1 MIISVTGVLRR
12 TVVGDCRFNNLS
24 LFLVSK
30 PGFECNS
37 LIVVDVVGNAR
48 NRVPIDSV
56 ACLYAVFGDIVEVN
70 IQ

>member
-56 ACLYAVFGDIVEVN
+56 ASLYAVFGDIVEVN